1 MNFSSSVNFSMC
13 LLGYAIAAMG
23 ADIQQLML
31 FYAGYWL
38 TEKLFGPTLAY
49 FGDEI
54 GKMLFKK
61 GIKKC

>member
-1 MNFSSSVNFSMC
+1 MC
-13 LLGYAIAAMG
+13 LLGYAIGAMG

-54 GKMLFKK
+54 GKMLFRK